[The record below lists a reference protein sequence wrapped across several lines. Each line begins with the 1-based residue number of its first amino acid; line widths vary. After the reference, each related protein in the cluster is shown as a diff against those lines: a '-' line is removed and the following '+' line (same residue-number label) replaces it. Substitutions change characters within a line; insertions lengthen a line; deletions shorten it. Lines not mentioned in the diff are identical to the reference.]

1 MRDRWA
7 PPLKFKLA
15 NLKILEYFTN
25 KANPG
30 ERSMSDD
37 VMTVRQVA
45 DFLKVTER
53 TIYRLAADH
62 QIPSFKVGG
71 SWRFRRN
78 DLVAWMSEQATRAL
92 SAEHTTDQ
100 KRG

>member
-1 MRDRWA
+1 M
-7 PPLKFKLA
+7 
-15 NLKILEYFTN
+15 KIFEYFAT
-25 KANPG
+25 KANSG
-30 ERSMSDD
+30 ERAMSDD
-37 VMTVRQVA
+37 IMTVRQVA

-78 DLVAWMSEQATRAL
+78 DLAAWMSEQATRAL

-100 KRG
+100 KKG